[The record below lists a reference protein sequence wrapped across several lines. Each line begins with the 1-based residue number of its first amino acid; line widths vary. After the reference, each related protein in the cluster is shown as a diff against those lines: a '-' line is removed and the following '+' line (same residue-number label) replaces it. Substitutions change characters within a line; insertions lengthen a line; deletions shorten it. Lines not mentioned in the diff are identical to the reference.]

1 MKAYTVRIDDKARKQ
16 LRKLD
21 KVQAKLIAN
30 WIDKHLE
37 GCHDPRARGRAL
49 SGNLKGYWRYRVGH
63 YRLMAQIKDSIVTI
77 VIIDI
82 DHRSRIYE

>member
-1 MKAYTVRIDDKARKQ
+1 MRSYTVRIDDRARKQ

-30 WIDKHLE
+30 WIDLHLAD
-37 GCHDPRARGRAL
+37 CHDPRIWGRAL
-49 SGNLKGYWRYRVGH
+49 SGNLKGYWRYRVGS
-63 YRLMAQIKDSIVTI
+63 YRLMAQIKDDIVTV

-82 DHRSRIYE
+82 DHRSRIYQ